1 MIVFPNAKI
10 NIGLFVTERRE
21 DGYHNLETIF
31 YPTQVR
37 DALEIINAGDLTMRV
52 SGLTVAGNQENNL
65 VWKAYQ
71 LLLRDFPDHLEPLS
85 IHLHKVI
92 PMGAGMG
99 GGSADGAFMLSLL
112 NDYFSLNLS
121 SEQLIQYALDLGSDC
136 PFFIVNKPAL
146 AQGRGELLQPIA
158 LDLSAYSFH
167 IICPQIH
174 VSTAQA
180 FADIM
185 PAAATFDLNKIATLP
200 IEEWQQYIFNDFEK
214 TVFKVHPALA
224 DIKQQLYAGGAIY
237 ASMSGT
243 GAALYGIFPKNKKA
257 EISCDIA
264 FSEFYY

>member
-10 NIGLFVTERRE
+10 NIGLFVTERRD

-31 YPTQVR
+31 FPTQVQ
-37 DALEIINAGDLTMRV
+37 DALEIIDATDSTMQIT
-52 SGLTVAGNQENNL
+52 GLAVAGNQENNL

-71 LLLRDFPDHLEPLS
+71 LLLRDLPEKVKPLS
-85 IHLHKVI
+85 IHLHKII

-99 GGSADGAFMLSLL
+99 GGSSDGAFMLSLL

-136 PFFIVNKPAL
+136 PFFIINKPAF
-146 AQGRGELLQPIA
+146 AKGRGELLQPIS
-158 LDLSAYSFH
+158 LDLSTYSFQ
-167 IICPQIH
+167 IICPEIH

-180 FADIM
+180 FADIT
-185 PAAATFDLNKIATLP
+185 PAKAAFDLNKIATLP
-200 IEEWQQYIFNDFEK
+200 IEEWQHYIFNDFEK
-214 TVFKVHPALA
+214 TVFKAHPILA
-224 DIKQQLYAGGAIY
+224 DIKQQLYADGAIY

-257 EISCDIA
+257 NINCELA
-264 FSEFYY
+264 YTEFNY